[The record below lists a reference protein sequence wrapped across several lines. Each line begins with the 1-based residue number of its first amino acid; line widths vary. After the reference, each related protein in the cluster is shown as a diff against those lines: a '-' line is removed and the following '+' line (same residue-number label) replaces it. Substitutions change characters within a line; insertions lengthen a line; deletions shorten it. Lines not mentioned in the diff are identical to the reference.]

1 MNNKVYLSHHSM
13 ESLQSL
19 ELSEPKTKTLVET
32 IDRLTEG
39 DVKAG
44 EVVFRDDSPGG
55 GLRSI
60 ISDGIQILFRYDPVD
75 RSVFVADISTTTH
88 DRLPVSA

>member
-13 ESLQSL
+13 ESLHSL
-19 ELSEPKTKTLVET
+19 GLSESRTNNLVRT
-32 IDRLTEG
+32 IDSLSNG
-39 DVKAG
+39 DAKAAQ
-44 EVVFRDDSPGG
+44 VVFQDDSPAG

-60 ISDGIQILFRYDPVD
+60 ISDGVEILFRYDPVD
-75 RSVFVADISTTTH
+75 HTVFVADISATTH